1 MMLNEGSGAGGGSFR
16 HTQTFCS
23 GETLLLTGVI
33 RVAGEGKADG
43 VVGDVGNAKDHE
55 ECDGTGVSLLRNLM
69 EI

>member
-1 MMLNEGSGAGGGSFR
+1 MMLKAGSGAGGGSFR
-16 HTQTFCS
+16 HPQTFCS

-55 ECDGTGVSLLRNLM
+55 ECDGTSVSLLRNLM